1 MNTEVMFSSKTDLWE
16 TPQKFFDE
24 LDAEFHFSLDVCA
37 VPDNAKCAT
46 YYTPEQDGLS
56 QPWYGRCWCNPPY
69 GREIGRWVKKAAD
82 SAEGGQ
88 WWLCC
93 FQRGRIQG
101 GSTTIY
107 LARQRFVLSV
117 AV

>member
-37 VPDNAKCAT
+37 VPDNAKCAA

-56 QPWYGRCWCNPPY
+56 QPWTGVVFCTLRM
-69 GREIGRWVKKAAD
+69 VVMFV
-82 SAEGGQ
+82 S
-88 WWLCC
+88 
-93 FQRGRIQG
+93 
-101 GSTTIY
+101 GSKRLITVHTKG
-107 LARQRFVLSV
+107 
-117 AV
+117 